1 MKVAGVIGWPVAHS
15 KSPLIHRFWLDA
27 LGLDGDYVRLPV
39 RPEALASALAGLA
52 PLGFS
57 GVNVTLPHKVEALH
71 ACASLDPNARATGAV
86 NLLTV
91 RDDGRL
97 HGANSDVDG
106 VIESLAGWGGGH
118 AVLVGAGGA
127 ARAAV
132 QALAR
137 LGVTSLTIL
146 NRNQE
151 SARALLARS
160 GLPGEVLPL
169 DAPLPPATLLVN
181 ASSLG
186 MAGQPSYL
194 PDLGPLA
201 EGAILFD
208 MVYAPLET
216 PLLAAGRARG
226 LAAIDGLAMLI
237 GQARAAFR
245 AFYGA
250 EAPRHLDPELRAL
263 LSGDLPGNPSGGAAQ
278 R

>member
-15 KSPLIHRFWLDA
+15 KSPIIHRFWLEA

-39 RPEALASALAGLA
+39 PSEALGPALAGLA

-57 GVNVTLPHKVEALH
+57 GVNVTLPHKVAALQY
-71 ACASLDPNARATGAV
+71 CASLDPDARAIGAV

-91 RDDGRL
+91 RADGGL
-97 HGANSDVDG
+97 NGANSDVDG
-106 VIESLAGWGGGH
+106 VIESLGPWGGGN

-137 LGVTSLTIL
+137 RGVTSLTIL
-146 NRNQE
+146 NRSQE
-151 SARALLARS
+151 SAQALLARS
-160 GLPGEVLPL
+160 GIPGKARPL
-169 DAPLPPATLLVN
+169 DAPLPPASLLVN

-186 MAGQPSYL
+186 MAGQPPFL
-194 PDLGPLA
+194 PDLAPLRS
-201 EGAILFD
+201 GAIVFD

-216 PLLAAGRARG
+216 PLLKAARARG
-226 LAAIDGLAMLI
+226 LHVFDGLSMLI
-237 GQARAAFR
+237 GQAAAAFR

-250 EAPRHLDPELRAL
+250 DAPRHLDATLRARL
-263 LSGDLPGNPSGGAAQ
+263 TQD
-278 R
+278 